1 MTAIFSAPVTVDVK
15 LLATVWA
22 SKIVDC
28 FSLYPVKMTV
38 PPGVAAFIAAETFFL
53 LFCYLLDS
61 SPTVLTT
68 GGFTGEYCGRLGR
81 RVPTDIIPSAER
93 LHRVQ
98 RYAKRPGNLTI
109 AVSGHSEF
117 NNLRF
122 LIIGHIISAPS
133 EGICLVVSPSLTTEK
148 FNPHRYDTKSG
159 LQALRRDTHRPY
171 LF

>member
-1 MTAIFSAPVTVDVK
+1 MK

-22 SKIVDC
+22 FEIVDC

-53 LFCYLLDS
+53 LFCYLLNLPS
-61 SPTVLTT
+61 TVLTT
-68 GGFTGEYCGRLGR
+68 GGFAGECYGRLGC
-81 RVPTDIIPSAER
+81 RVPIDIVPSAER

-117 NNLRF
+117 NNLCF

-133 EGICLVVSPSLTTEK
+133 EGICLIVSPSLTTEK
-148 FNPHRYDTKSG
+148 FNPIVK
-159 LQALRRDTHRPY
+159 A
-171 LF
+171 